1 MLLLLSSGSI
11 RYATDFH
18 RVFYISCSCVSSW
31 WLVSCFMNSR
41 KHACSSSTTHV
52 SLTWSCLENMV
63 DRWSLLG
70 FSSTPYLFSSSRKCY
85 GFFLSFSTLSAFFSL
100 QYFLEISY
108 FISSDRSSV
117 GNCNCSWHCLNNFLD
132 AGSFSQIDQKLFLF
146 QIQSLL
152 LFQNNVIQYIWHLKW
167 RLFIVLIH
175 DNGAWKSWKQ
185 LPFV

>member
-1 MLLLLSSGSI
+1 MPRI
-11 RYATDFH
+11 FT
-18 RVFYISCSCVSSW
+18 VFLILAAVVFQVDDLFPVSWIPGNMPAS
-31 WLVSCFMNSR
+31 LVQPMWAWHEVVW
-41 KHACSSSTTHV
+41 K
-52 SLTWSCLENMV
+52 NMV

-70 FSSTPYLFSSSRKCY
+70 FSFTPYFFSSSRKCY
-85 GFFLSFSTLSAFFSL
+85 GFFISFSTLSAFFSL